1 MNGFRDGQRV
11 RVVGTG
17 HPVYGKTGVVVHLL
31 HADGYAWVRMDE
43 PVPTENAVFG
53 DDDPRRDNVLLH
65 PHDCET
71 ASGMN
76 PKSN

>member
-1 MNGFRDGQRV
+1 
-11 RVVGTG
+11 
-17 HPVYGKTGVVVHLL
+17 L